1 VKTLFLAL
9 AHVLLLS
16 GFSFTQMTSAPK
28 PVLMAMTSHAKL
40 SDTGKTTGFYLGE
53 LTHPLEVFEKAGLPV
68 ELASIKG
75 GEPPVDGLELEDAVN
90 ARYWN
95 DEAFREKLSQTKKLP
110 DLDPSNYA
118 AVQRFVRE
126 LFEAG
131 SPVGAVCH
139 GPAALVNV
147 KLSDGTY
154 LVAGKEVSSFTNS
167 EEEKVGLTKV
177 VPFLLATKFE
187 ERGAKHL
194 PVPDRPRRTANCRSP
209 SWPNAPVAS
218 AQRFSPSRS
227 PCFLPRCSCLL
238 SSSPSSRTSI
248 CRWWSVCFCLQSAQP
263 DFLFG
268 LSDCRCLRLTKI
280 DGDRI
285 ARVTLWCC

>member
-1 VKTLFLAL
+1 LPDLQDGWTIAVVKTLFLAS

-16 GFSFTQMTSAPK
+16 GFSFAQTTSAPK
-28 PVLMAMTSHAKL
+28 PVLMVMTSHAKL
-40 SDTGKTTGFYLGE
+40 GDTGKTTGFYLGE

-68 ELASIKG
+68 ELASING

-95 DEAFREKLSQTKKLP
+95 DKAFREKLSQTKKLS

-118 AVQRFVRE
+118 AVFFVGGHGTMWDFPDDAAVQRFARE

-154 LVAGKEVSSFTNS
+154 LVAGKEVSCFTNN

-194 PVPDRPRRTANCRSP
+194 PAADFAKQV
-209 SWPNAPVAS
+209 VAS
-218 AQRFSPSRS
+218 GKLVTGQNPASAAGVADKMVE
-227 PCFLPRCSCLL
+227 LL
-238 SSSPSSRTSI
+238 G
-248 CRWWSVCFCLQSAQP
+248 A
-263 DFLFG
+263 G
-268 LSDCRCLRLTKI
+268 N
-280 DGDRI
+280 
-285 ARVTLWCC
+285 

>member
-1 VKTLFLAL
+1 
-9 AHVLLLS
+9 
-16 GFSFTQMTSAPK
+16 
-28 PVLMAMTSHAKL
+28 
-40 SDTGKTTGFYLGE
+40 
-53 LTHPLEVFEKAGLPV
+53 
-68 ELASIKG
+68 
-75 GEPPVDGLELEDAVN
+75 
-90 ARYWN
+90 YWN

-110 DLDPSNYA
+110 DLDPSSYAAVFFVGGHGTMWDFPDDA
-118 AVQRFVRE
+118 AVQRFARE

-194 PVPDRPRRTANCRSP
+194 PAADFAKQV
-209 SWPNAPVAS
+209 VAS
-218 AQRFSPSRS
+218 GNLATGQNPASAAGVADKMVE
-227 PCFLPRCSCLL
+227 LL
-238 SSSPSSRTSI
+238 G
-248 CRWWSVCFCLQSAQP
+248 A
-263 DFLFG
+263 G
-268 LSDCRCLRLTKI
+268 K
-280 DGDRI
+280 
-285 ARVTLWCC
+285 

>member
-1 VKTLFLAL
+1 LPDLQDVWTIAVVKTLFLAL
-9 AHVLLLS
+9 AHALLLS
-16 GFSFTQMTSAPK
+16 GFAFAQTTGAPK
-28 PVLMAMTSHAKL
+28 PVLMVMTSHAKL
-40 SDTGKTTGFYLGE
+40 GDTGKTTGFYLGE

-68 ELASIKG
+68 ELASING

-95 DEAFREKLSQTKKLP
+95 DKAFREKLSQTKKLS

-118 AVQRFVRE
+118 AVFFVGGHGTMWDFPDDAAVQRFARE

-154 LVAGKEVSSFTNS
+154 LVAGKEVSCFTNN

-194 PVPDRPRRTANCRSP
+194 PAADFAKQV
-209 SWPNAPVAS
+209 VAS
-218 AQRFSPSRS
+218 GKLVTGQNPASAAGVADKMVE
-227 PCFLPRCSCLL
+227 LL
-238 SSSPSSRTSI
+238 G
-248 CRWWSVCFCLQSAQP
+248 A
-263 DFLFG
+263 G
-268 LSDCRCLRLTKI
+268 N
-280 DGDRI
+280 
-285 ARVTLWCC
+285 

>member
-1 VKTLFLAL
+1 MKTLFLAL
-9 AHVLLLS
+9 AHALLLS
-16 GFSFTQMTSAPK
+16 GFSFAQTTSASK
-28 PVLMAMTSHAKL
+28 PVLMVMTSHAKL
-40 SDTGKTTGFYLGE
+40 GDTGKTTGFYLGE

-68 ELASIKG
+68 ELASING

-95 DEAFREKLSQTKKLP
+95 NKAFREKLSQTKKLS

-118 AVQRFVRE
+118 AVFFVGGHGTMWDFPDDAAVQRFARE

-154 LVAGKEVSSFTNS
+154 LVAGKEVSCFTNN

-194 PVPDRPRRTANCRSP
+194 PAADFAKQV
-209 SWPNAPVAS
+209 VAS
-218 AQRFSPSRS
+218 GKLVTGQNPASAAGVADKIVE
-227 PCFLPRCSCLL
+227 LL
-238 SSSPSSRTSI
+238 G
-248 CRWWSVCFCLQSAQP
+248 A
-263 DFLFG
+263 G
-268 LSDCRCLRLTKI
+268 N
-280 DGDRI
+280 
-285 ARVTLWCC
+285 